1 MWQLFWTFLKIGAFS
16 FGGGYAMIPLIER
29 EVIVRHKWI
38 ERTDFLDMMILAQ
51 SSPGPIALNTAVF
64 IGYKTRGL
72 GGAIAA
78 MLGIIIPS
86 FTMILLI
93 ALLFADIR
101 YNPWIDAAFKG
112 MRPAVVALIVMP
124 ILALSK
130 TVHRLM
136 WIAIVATALA
146 IHWLGWSPVL
156 LLVAGGLIGI
166 GYALWNTKRLDR

>member
-29 EVIVRHKWI
+29 EVIERHRWI
-38 ERTDFLDMMILAQ
+38 ERRDFLDMMILAQ
-51 SSPGPIALNTAVF
+51 SSPGPIALNTAVY

-72 GGAIAA
+72 GGAVAA
-78 MLGIIIPS
+78 IMGIILPS
-86 FTMILLI
+86 FTMILLL

-101 YNPWIDAAFKG
+101 YNPWVDAAFKG

-124 ILALSK
+124 ILSLSK
-130 TVHRLM
+130 TVHRLL
-136 WIAIVATALA
+136 WIAIAATALS

-156 LLVAGGLIGI
+156 LLVTGGLIGI
-166 GYALWNTKRLDR
+166 GYELWNAKRQQP

>member
-1 MWQLFWTFLKIGAFS
+1 
-16 FGGGYAMIPLIER
+16 MIPLIER

>member
-1 MWQLFWTFLKIGAFS
+1 VGYKVRG
-16 FGGGYAMIPLIER
+16 FGGA
-29 EVIVRHKWI
+29 
-38 ERTDFLDMMILAQ
+38 LA
-51 SSPGPIALNTAVF
+51 AV
-64 IGYKTRGL
+64 
-72 GGAIAA
+72 
-78 MLGIIIPS
+78 LGIVVPS

-101 YNPWIDAAFKG
+101 YNPWVDAAFKG

-146 IHWLGWSPVL
+146 IHWLGWSPIL
-156 LLVAGGLIGI
+156 LLVAGGLVGI
-166 GYALWNTKRLDR
+166 GYELWNAKRLDR

>member
-38 ERTDFLDMMILAQ
+38 ARTDFLDMMILAQ

-72 GGAIAA
+72 GGALAA

-101 YNPWIDAAFKG
+101 YNPWVDAAFKG

-146 IHWLGWSPVL
+146 IHWLGWSPIL

-166 GYALWNTKRLDR
+166 GYELWNTKRLNR

>member
-72 GGAIAA
+72 GGALAA

-101 YNPWIDAAFKG
+101 YNPWVDAAFKG

-166 GYALWNTKRLDR
+166 GYALWNTKRLNR

>member
-1 MWQLFWTFLKIGAFS
+1 
-16 FGGGYAMIPLIER
+16 MIPLIER
-29 EVIVRHKWI
+29 EVIERHKWI

-51 SSPGPIALNTAVF
+51 SSPGPIALNTAVY

-72 GGAIAA
+72 GGATAA
-78 MLGIIIPS
+78 VMGMIIPS

-101 YNPWIDAAFKG
+101 YNPWVDAAFKG

-136 WIAIVATALA
+136 WIVIVATAFS
-146 IHWLGWSPVL
+146 IHWLGGSPVL

-166 GYALWNTKRLDR
+166 GHALWNTKRLER

>member
-72 GGAIAA
+72 GGALAA

-101 YNPWIDAAFKG
+101 YNPWVDAAFKG

-146 IHWLGWSPVL
+146 IHWLGWSPVYIL
-156 LLVAGGLIGI
+156 LAAALGGVAWELSH
-166 GYALWNTKRLDR
+166 LKKLKR